1 LPAALRAGG
10 RFTWWLPKWLDR
22 TLPSLDIGVER
33 RRRRRD
39 AEPWD
44 ESRRAEARTG
54 RAVA

>member
-1 LPAALRAGG
+1 
-10 RFTWWLPKWLDR
+10 WLDR